1 MTRPAARAGTD
12 APPLPEAAALAA
24 DLDRDGYTVIRR
36 WLTPEACD
44 RLRATVMDPDRLLPE
59 GGDQRTG
66 QYWRDAQFTPG
77 ARLRE
82 ALYTG
87 LVPHAQRWL
96 DALGTGATL
105 PPTLAGFEAR
115 CRDAGLGAPL
125 SSLSRL
131 RSGDEAALQHRADDA
146 LAFPLQASVM
156 LSRAGRDY
164 TGGEFVMT
172 EQRPRMQSRPAAF
185 LLDQGDLV
193 LFASGT
199 RPFRGAQGAYRV
211 NLRHGVSVVR
221 TGERCALDLVFHA
234 ARDAAATQD
243 R

>member
-1 MTRPAARAGTD
+1 MTLAA

-24 DLDRDGYTVIRR
+24 DLDRDGYAVVRR

-44 RLRATVMDPDRLLPE
+44 GLRATVMDLGLILPE
-59 GGDQRTG
+59 GQGSRL
-66 QYWRDAQFTPG
+66 YWRDAEFTPG

-82 ALYTG
+82 ALYAG
-87 LVPHAQRWL
+87 LAPHAQRWL
-96 DALGTGATL
+96 DILETGAML
-105 PPTLAGFEAR
+105 PPTLAGFDAR
-115 CRDAGLGAPL
+115 CRAAGLSAPL
-125 SSLSRL
+125 SSLAIH

-193 LFASGT
+193 LFASGI
-199 RPFRGAQGAYRV
+199 RPFRGAQGIYRV

-234 ARDAAATQD
+234 ARNTAATPD